1 MEETYENLHFSYI
14 IKSMAQYKMILDLD
28 TGVDDALALA
38 WAVADPRVD
47 LIGII
52 SSYGNTLVETAAQN
66 SLNLLHL
73 LGADDVPVFLGK
85 SHSSTTDSFA
95 TMEISMLIHGRNGV
109 GDVTLPT
116 SPRAVESQDGVDFLI
131 EAAHQYGDD
140 LIFIPTGPLTNLAA
154 AIQKDPEVATLI
166 GNTTLMGGALTVPG
180 NVTPFTE
187 ANIHQDPEAADY
199 AFTRQQ
205 NLTMVGLD
213 VTLRTLLTKQET
225 AQWRALGTDKAEK
238 FADLMDYY
246 IDAYYNLDIDKKGA
260 ALHDPLAV
268 AVGIDPSYVTTI
280 PLAMRVTYDRK
291 SGDYGRTI
299 GDKDKLLEPTTTK
312 AAVLVDTPR
321 FVQDFQNIMLDVLR

>member
-1 MEETYENLHFSYI
+1 MT
-14 IKSMAQYKMILDLD
+14 YKMILDLD

-38 WAVADPRVD
+38 LSLNLPNVE

-52 SSYGNTLVETAAQN
+52 SSYGNTLVQTAAQN
-66 SLNLLHL
+66 SLDLLHL
-73 LGADDVPVFLGK
+73 LNHDEVPVFLGE
-85 SHSSTTDSFA
+85 SHSSTTTSFE
-95 TMEISMLIHGRNGV
+95 TMEISKLIHGENGI
-109 GDVTLPT
+109 GDVQLPK
-116 SPRAVESQDGVDFLI
+116 SPREVEAQSGIDFLI
-131 EAAHQYGDD
+131 EAAHKYSDE

-154 AIQKDPEVATLI
+154 ALKKDPEVATLI

-187 ANIHQDPEAADY
+187 ANINQDPQAADY

-213 VTLRTLLTKQET
+213 VSLRSLLTKEYT
-225 AQWRALGTDKAEK
+225 KKWRELGTPAGIS
-238 FADLMDYY
+238 FADLMDFY

-268 AVGIDPSYVTTI
+268 YASVFPEIITTL
-280 PLAMRVTYDRK
+280 PLNMRVTYDHE

-299 GDKDKLLEPTTTK
+299 GDKEKLLEPTNAQ
-312 AAVLVDTPR
+312 AAILVDSEK
-321 FVQDFQNIMLDVLR
+321 FVSEFQRLILEVLQVSN